1 MKFINYKISLLF
13 FLIQSILFWCGCSDD
28 NQEQNDISKFEKI
41 DLKIGGAKTQVSLG
55 YYAEGQK
62 SEERNWKKIE
72 IKKKLRLGS
81 IEETTFDFP
90 TQIRSDSYGNI
101 YVLDMG
107 GDAVKKF
114 SPEGKFIKQ
123 FGREGRGPG
132 EFHSPFRIDLRPDG
146 KLLVL
151 DPNLNKCEVFTKDG
165 VKQVLL
171 KYQPLGISFKNDNEF
186 CILQV
191 MNPLDDS
198 AIRKYTIDNNDVTD
212 FQNILYSESFD
223 SVTVGMLPFLTGDLF
238 SDDDEC
244 IYYVPYYMNH
254 IIKYNSE
261 GEIEFARK
269 TIEDVSLN
277 SYERPAYN
285 AVSFRL
291 PKEQQS
297 AYRTMFVD
305 DMLYLIS
312 SREIKK
318 TKEGTEYVVDGYS
331 TLNGDYQYSFKMLLN
346 FGIGDIHMNKENI
359 YLVKQ
364 NASIEV
370 LEYKLK

>member
-1 MKFINYKISLLF
+1 MKIRINILRISLIIF
-13 FLIQSILFWCGCSDD
+13 IGIICFTNCTDKNEYTS
-28 NQEQNDISKFEKI
+28 NKNNFEKI

-55 YYAEGQK
+55 YYAESQK

-72 IKKKLRLGS
+72 INDKLKLGS

-107 GDAVKKF
+107 GETVKKF
-114 SPEGKFIKQ
+114 NPKGEFVRK

-132 EFHSPFRIDLRPDG
+132 EFHSPFRMDVRPDG
-146 KLLVL
+146 KLIVL
-151 DPNLNKCEVFTKDG
+151 DVNLNKCEVFTGDR

-191 MNPLDDS
+191 LNPLDDS
-198 AIRKYTIDNNDVTD
+198 AIQNYTIDNNDVTD
-212 FQNILYSESFD
+212 FQNILLTESFD
-223 SVTVGMLPFLTGDLF
+223 SVTVGMLPFLDGALF

-254 IIKYNSE
+254 IVKYNSE
-261 GEIEFARK
+261 GKIEFARK
-269 TIEDVSLN
+269 TIEDISLN

-285 AVSFRL
+285 VVSFRV
-291 PKEQQS
+291 PKEQES
-297 AYRTMFVD
+297 TNRVMIVD
-305 DMLYLIS
+305 TTLYLVS

-331 TLNGDYQYSFKMLLN
+331 TINGDYQYSFKMLLN
-346 FGIGDIHMNKENI
+346 SGIGDIHMNKE
-359 YLVKQ
+359 
-364 NASIEV
+364 
-370 LEYKLK
+370 